1 MTKPI
6 ATPGADGAKV
16 ESLLSKVRAQGSEAI
31 YNLAKDLAHE
41 ALSNHAQ
48 SAHPKHIVTLA
59 EELAKATSTAH
70 MLGRAKVRNR
80 FNKFTSFSEASDFS
94 FFNEGEA
101 IHPMSPRSAL
111 AYWQK
116 LIPMR
121 QLDPGAFEAA
131 QEGNA
136 FNVAAT
142 TNQNILKKIWDVI
155 AKSLG
160 AGQVRGSPKEI
171 EGILHQAGIRPRKGY
186 SDTIFRTGTM
196 EAYRQGAF
204 SEFSDPAIASMFP
217 VYQYIGIHDGR
228 ERKEHG
234 LRFNKFF
241 SRDVPFETAR
251 GGLKS
256 DPFNCRC
263 DFIPVSE
270 QEWDRLQAQG
280 AVLADPAMLRRA
292 AA

>member
-1 MTKPI
+1 MSKPI

-48 SAHPKHIVTLA
+48 SAQPKHIVTLA
-59 EELAKATSTAH
+59 DELAKATSTAN

-121 QLDPGAFEAA
+121 QIDPGAFEAT
-131 QEGNA
+131 QEGQA
-136 FNVAAT
+136 FNIAAT
-142 TNQNILKKIWDVI
+142 TNQNLLKKIWDVI
-155 AKSLG
+155 ARSLG
-160 AGQVRGSPKEI
+160 TGKVKGSPKEI
-171 EGILHQAGIRPRKGY
+171 EGILQQAGIHPKKGY
-186 SDTIFRTGTM
+186 SETVFRTNTM
-196 EAYRQGAF
+196 EAYRHGAF
-204 SEFSDPAIASMFP
+204 SEFSDPALDTLFP

-234 LRFNKFF
+234 KRFNKFF
-241 SRDVPFETAR
+241 SRDVPFEMAR

-263 DFIPVSE
+263 DFIPIRDTEWE
-270 QEWDRLQAQG
+270 QLMRKGVKLT
-280 AVLADPAMLRRA
+280 DPLSLR
-292 AA
+292 